1 MIAKLFAHIP
11 SEYIPQI
18 SDFIK
23 VILPSI
29 ATYIV
34 TRYSL
39 SNPKRID
46 IMQKQFDLVY
56 LPLYKLTLQIQ
67 PIRTSNKEQVLKFS
81 KRMYKILQKNYEF
94 VFPQLHNLNK
104 YLIDQLQSDEDYKN
118 TLADI
123 IYQIEFDYERLKR
136 QLGYPA
142 KNIFQLFKRCKTKDK
157 FQFFFALVLIIA
169 TVFAMNGFL
178 LFVTEGNFSL
188 LFLSIFVFLI
198 SSILIRKI

>member
-1 MIAKLFAHIP
+1 MIAELFTHIP

-39 SNPKRID
+39 SNPKRVN
-46 IMQKQFDLVY
+46 IMQNQFDLVY
-56 LPLYKLTLQIQ
+56 LPLYKLTLQIK
-67 PIRTSNKEQVLKFS
+67 PIRTSSKEQVLKYS
-81 KRMYKILQKNYEF
+81 KRIYKILQENYEY
-94 VFPQLHNLNK
+94 VFPQLHNLNSC
-104 YLIDQLQSDEDYKN
+104 LIHQLQSNEDYNN

-123 IYQIEFDYERLKR
+123 VYQIEFDYEYLKR

-142 KNIFQLFKRCKTKDK
+142 KNIFQLYKRCKTKDK
-157 FQFFFALVLIIA
+157 FQFFLLLVIIID
-169 TVFAMNGFL
+169 TVFVMNGL
-178 LFVTEGNFSL
+178 MMALSGDNFSV
-188 LFLSIFVFLI
+188 LFLSVSVFAIFSL
-198 SSILIRKI
+198 LIRKI

>member
-1 MIAKLFAHIP
+1 MIADLFTRIP

-34 TRYSL
+34 TRYSI
-39 SNPKRID
+39 SNPKRVD
-46 IMQKQFDLVY
+46 VMQKQFDLVY

-67 PIRTSNKEQVLKFS
+67 PIRRSNKKQILEYS
-81 KRMYKILQKNYEF
+81 KRMFKILQKNYEF
-94 VFPQLHNLNK
+94 VFPQLHSLNER
-104 YLIDQLQSDEDYKN
+104 LLHQLQSNEDYQN

-123 IYQIEFDYERLKR
+123 VYQIEFDYEHLKR

-142 KNIFQLFKRCKTKDK
+142 KNIFQLFRRWKTRDK
-157 FQFFFALVLIIA
+157 IGMLLVPVLLTSAVFVINGLIL
-169 TVFAMNGFL
+169 AMIKQ
-178 LFVTEGNFSL
+178 EFSM
-188 LFLSIFVFLI
+188 LFLSISSFAIIWLI
-198 SSILIRKI
+198 MYKI